1 MDDQLRIAVLGG
13 GSWATALVKI
23 FSSNA
28 PVGWWVR
35 SIDDVAHIQR
45 NHHNPRYLSDVEL
58 HMDRIDL
65 HSDLMTVVKQTDILV
80 LAVPSAFMVD
90 ALAPLKDILQS
101 KRVISAV
108 KGIVPE
114 THQIVG
120 EYLRDH
126 MGLDMAHFG
135 AIVGACH
142 AEEVALERLS
152 YLTVAAQDGDLA
164 KAMAKRLQTDH
175 VHVSTMDDVVGCE
188 YAAVLKN
195 IYAIAAGLAHGLGYG
210 DNFQAVLVSNA
221 QREMKRFMKAVYP
234 MKRKITHTAYSSD
247 LFVTMYSPFSRN
259 RTLGHLVGKGYSL
272 KSAMAEIGMVAE
284 GYYAAKHIWE
294 VKKDRA
300 VKMPVASAVHKVLY
314 RNMPPQ
320 KALQILAN
328 KLI

>member
-35 SIDDVAHIQR
+35 SVDDVAHIQR

-65 HSDLMTVVKQTDILV
+65 HSDLMTVVKQADILV

-90 ALAPLKDILQS
+90 ALAPLKDILKT

-195 IYAIAAGLAHGLGYG
+195 IYAIAAGLAH
-210 DNFQAVLVSNA
+210 
-221 QREMKRFMKAVYP
+221 
-234 MKRKITHTAYSSD
+234 
-247 LFVTMYSPFSRN
+247 
-259 RTLGHLVGKGYSL
+259 
-272 KSAMAEIGMVAE
+272 
-284 GYYAAKHIWE
+284 
-294 VKKDRA
+294 
-300 VKMPVASAVHKVLY
+300 
-314 RNMPPQ
+314 
-320 KALQILAN
+320 
-328 KLI
+328 